1 MTELKKSVASEEAAT
16 NELLERLLSGNA
28 SETDHA
34 TWEKLSADSPLLR
47 DALEGLRGIQDPE
60 LISSLQLQIN
70 SRLLRNTSKK
80 RRSKVQRISTDP
92 VIITITVV
100 LLLLAAISVY
110 LLISNGK
117 NSG

>member
-47 DALEGLRGIQDPE
+47 DALEGLRGIQDPD
-60 LISSLQLQIN
+60 LIASLQLQIN
-70 SRLLRNTSKK
+70 TRLLRNTSPK
-80 RRSKVQRISTDP
+80 RRSRLQRISSDP
-92 VIITITVV
+92 VVIIITVV

>member
-1 MTELKKSVASEEAAT
+1 MTEVKKSVASEEAAT

-34 TWEKLSADSPLLR
+34 TWEKLSADSPLLQ
-47 DALEGLRGIQDPE
+47 DALEGLRGIQDPS
-60 LISSLQLQIN
+60 LLASLQLQIN
-70 SRLLRNTSKK
+70 SRLQRSTSKK
-80 RRSKVQRISTDP
+80 RRNKLQHIGSDP

-110 LLISNGK
+110 LLISKGQ